1 MATAAF
7 KSNSRR
13 SNAYRGVDSPKTE
26 PPNPNPLPQKQRLR
40 RSLSVNAVS
49 RSTQID
55 ISEFLNKRDNPLYWA
70 TGGSPADN
78 TQTPTPIDVAGG
90 GAIEIESSGVS
101 KSSNAV
107 VGERGRSVK
116 RNPDLRNG
124 GQKEEIGGRRRSL
137 SRVNDNGSGNGRRG
151 RSVSR
156 AKLPFRASESE
167 VEQESRIPITYG
179 GRSSSIRTSSSNG
192 KLPVNGVKAF
202 EKRSSHPSRHPSFD
216 SQVPNWEDGISTSS
230 LSEAEEKTI
239 KAVYE
244 QMKSFEGDNSR
255 KDTTS
260 TSSEIYETVRS
271 EVRRAIADIQDDL
284 QHAIRRNTTGA
295 LVSTDVMD
303 ISPKLVKTGAVDLVL
318 DIRREYAKELEESQ
332 ERARKLRSDLAIEEH
347 RKQELS
353 RILKETLPEPK
364 TSVSHRSR
372 VGRKSSNERK
382 KMSKRLN
389 DEAMSY
395 FDECVSIS
403 TFDSSDFSAAED
415 PSVNSTTTTMGPTT
429 NAIDPKMIHKDPGS
443 GSMADSSCS
452 SQVLETTDAREWDGK
467 FRFSFGQ
474 KSTESIE
481 MKHDIKNYIKT
492 FEKDTDLN
500 LKSSR
505 TNCIVDAYEY
515 GQLEVNERLL
525 FDKVLFKTRHA
536 SGSLHLCGGVGVP
549 FISFSHL
556 F

>member
-78 TQTPTPIDVAGG
+78 PQTPTPIDVAGG

-107 VGERGRSVK
+107 GGERGRSVK
-116 RNPDLRNG
+116 RNSDLRNG

-156 AKLPFRASESE
+156 AKLPFGASESE

-255 KDTTS
+255 EDTTS

-284 QHAIRRNTTGA
+284 QHAIRRNNTGA

-382 KMSKRLN
+382 KMSKRLT

-415 PSVNSTTTTMGPTT
+415 PSVNSTMGPTT
-429 NAIDPKMIHKDPGS
+429 SLPHNTIEPKMIQRDPGS
-443 GSMADSSCS
+443 GSMADSE
-452 SQVLETTDAREWDGK
+452 VLETTDTREWDGK

-474 KSTESIE
+474 KSTESID

-500 LKSSR
+500 SKSCR
-505 TNCIVDAYEY
+505 TNCNVDAYEY

-525 FDKVLFKTRHA
+525 FDKVLFKTRQA
-536 SGSLHLCGGVGVP
+536 SGSLHICGGVGVP
-549 FISFSHL
+549 FLPFSHL

>member
-78 TQTPTPIDVAGG
+78 PQTPTPIDVAGG

-107 VGERGRSVK
+107 GGERGRSVK
-116 RNPDLRNG
+116 RNSDLRNG

-156 AKLPFRASESE
+156 AKLPFGASESE

-255 KDTTS
+255 EDTTS

-284 QHAIRRNTTGA
+284 QHAIRRNNTGA

-382 KMSKRLN
+382 KMSKRLT

-415 PSVNSTTTTMGPTT
+415 PSVNSTMGPTT
-429 NAIDPKMIHKDPGS
+429 SLPHNTIEPKRDPGS
-443 GSMADSSCS
+443 GSMADSE
-452 SQVLETTDAREWDGK
+452 VLETTDTREWDGK

-474 KSTESIE
+474 KSTESID

-500 LKSSR
+500 SKSCR
-505 TNCIVDAYEY
+505 TNCNVDAYEY

-525 FDKVLFKTRHA
+525 FDKVLFKTRQA
-536 SGSLHLCGGVGVP
+536 SGSLHICGGVGVP
-549 FISFSHL
+549 FLPFSHL